1 MVVPTELTCIEKV
14 GTVWFR
20 FFYSKDGNKN
30 FIFADIWTHV
40 CIFGGEEQ
48 SGGNW
53 VNAVKKAC
61 QLECLFRHDWLEIQ
75 N

>member
-1 MVVPTELTCIEKV
+1 MHISHFIKIRSSFMVVPTELTCIEKV

-48 SGGNW
+48 SGGN
-53 VNAVKKAC
+53 
-61 QLECLFRHDWLEIQ
+61 
-75 N
+75 